1 MAGSSIPIK
10 TQVSAGGVAF
20 RKDGENIWVALISVG
35 EENRWQ
41 LPKGTVGKGE
51 SPEDAALREVREE
64 AGVQTELLER
74 IDRIEYWFYSK
85 DGNQRNRIHK
95 YVVFYLLRYLSGD
108 VSDHDWE
115 VNEARWFEI
124 DEAIQALTFESEKG
138 VLMKAKKMIWDL

>member
-1 MAGSSIPIK
+1 MASSIPVK

-20 RKDGENIWVALISVG
+20 RKEDEKIWVALTSVG

-51 SPEDAALREVREE
+51 STEDAALREVREE
-64 AGVQTELLER
+64 AGLQTELLEH

-85 DGNQRNRIHK
+85 NGDQRMRIHK
-95 YVVFYLLRYLSGD
+95 YVVFYLLRFLSGD
-108 VSDHDWE
+108 VADHDWE

-124 DEAIQALTFESEKG
+124 DDAIQALTFESEKS
-138 VLMKAKKMIWDL
+138 VVMKAKKMIWEL